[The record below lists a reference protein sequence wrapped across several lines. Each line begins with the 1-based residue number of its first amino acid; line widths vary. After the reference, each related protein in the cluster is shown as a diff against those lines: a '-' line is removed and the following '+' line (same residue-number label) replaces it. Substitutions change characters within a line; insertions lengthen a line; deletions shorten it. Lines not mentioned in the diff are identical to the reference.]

1 MATTS
6 RNSAAASALSYWELH
21 TSISSTDAQ
30 CSPEQWLTK
39 AGFLKNRN
47 EAANRGGLIY

>member
-1 MATTS
+1 MARRS
-6 RNSAAASALSYWELH
+6 RNSAGGNASSYWELH
-21 TSISSTDAQ
+21 TSISLTDAQ

-47 EAANRGGLIY
+47 EAAGGLSEEA